1 MELRLY
7 LDEDS
12 MDQRLVRA
20 LRARGMNVETALD
33 AGMVAQPDVEHLRYA
48 AVSGWVL
55 HSFNVADFYELHG
68 QFMDEGR
75 DHAGIVLGTQ
85 QRYSVGDRMRRLL
98 RLRAERTA
106 EQMTNRV
113 VFLAS
118 V

>member
-1 MELRLY
+1 
-7 LDEDS
+7 
-12 MDQRLVRA
+12 
-20 LRARGMNVETALD
+20 MNVETALD
-33 AGMVAQPDVEHLRYA
+33 AGMVAQSDVEHLRYA
-48 AVSGWVL
+48 TGSGRVL

-68 QFMDEGR
+68 QFMEEGW